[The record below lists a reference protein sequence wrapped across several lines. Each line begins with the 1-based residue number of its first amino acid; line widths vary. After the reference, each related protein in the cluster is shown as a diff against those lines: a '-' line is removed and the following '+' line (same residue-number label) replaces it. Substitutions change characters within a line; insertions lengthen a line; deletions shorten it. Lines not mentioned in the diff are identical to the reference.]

1 MAMEACACGVRFA
14 VGLLRCPR
22 CGAIAPLFADRVPL
36 EVPARVSV
44 PSIPV
49 LELPFKE
56 LRAAAKA
63 RGLSAAGTAAELAQ
77 RIGEH
82 DAAKAGDPP

>member
-22 CGAIAPLFADRVPL
+22 CGAIAPLFANRVPL
-36 EVPARVSV
+36 EVPARVSA
-44 PSIPV
+44 PAIPV
-49 LELPFKE
+49 LEPSFKQ
-56 LRAAAKA
+56 LRAIAKA
-63 RGLSAAGTAAELAQ
+63 RGLSAAGTAAELA
-77 RIGEH
+77 RRLAEH